1 MRKGSSTLNYMLG
14 DHPSPELGT
23 GPSLSLGTGLGSTEI
38 TTDSSGGKVAEIRYY
53 PWGTERYTYGTTPT
67 TYHFTGQRLESG
79 IGLYYYGARW
89 YDPYLNRWIQPDD
102 IILDIDNPQDLD
114 RFAYIRNNPTRY
126 IDPSGHSI
134 SLPPVNI
141 DPCRLNPEF
150 CQAILNDD
158 YTLQNQEN
166 NNDNTG
172 STDQGLDFAW
182 EDQTFMEDV
191 EYTWW
196 IKYKSFTFGTAIP
209 NPYTGTLIGW
219 HITITED
226 QYKEWFVGGGLDL
239 NKSPFLVNLSYV
251 NGQINQ
257 QDLPQNKQDEPGFLR
272 NFLSGNSIQIFVVP
286 FVVIQLNLPFSGG
299 NAFDIGI
306 GTPQGGA
313 AWTYTF
319 SIP

>member
-1 MRKGSSTLNYMLG
+1 
-14 DHPSPELGT
+14 
-23 GPSLSLGTGLGSTEI
+23 
-38 TTDSSGGKVAEIRYY
+38 
-53 PWGTERYTYGTTPT
+53 
-67 TYHFTGQRLESG
+67 
-79 IGLYYYGARW
+79 LYYYGARW

-114 RFAYIRNNPTRY
+114 RFAYVRNNPTRY

-141 DPCRLNPEF
+141 DPCQLNPEF

-239 NKSPFLVNLSYV
+239 NKSPFLVNLCKWS
-251 NGQINQ
+251 N
-257 QDLPQNKQDEPGFLR
+257 
-272 NFLSGNSIQIFVVP
+272 
-286 FVVIQLNLPFSGG
+286 
-299 NAFDIGI
+299 
-306 GTPQGGA
+306 
-313 AWTYTF
+313 
-319 SIP
+319 